1 MSRVCEEGAEVDEMR
16 VDTRGRQVMARIGF
30 AERWLHRAR
39 RHCVDGNVTRGLL
52 TLVLA
57 EAEMQYALEAGGVS
71 TKGGQRSLAVPTVL
85 AVAALAAAVAVVAS
99 WLPATPPTPSA
110 IPSSPIVKFAT
121 PVGTLLDLIQAP
133 AATAPTPVVAVAPI
147 IQRGSARPAVVQQV
161 HLRVAPEV
169 VSAPVTR
176 PATAAVVVSPPP
188 LVVQVFQA
196 PSAPVISEVDLIDL
210 AIAAERTLRSVP
222 TNP

>member
-1 MSRVCEEGAEVDEMR
+1 MDEMR

-30 AERWLHRAR
+30 VERWLHRAR

-57 EAEMQYALEAGGVS
+57 EAEMQYALEAGGVT
-71 TKGGQRSLAVPTVL
+71 TKGGQRSVAVPTVL
-85 AVAALAAAVAVVAS
+85 TVAALAAAVAVVAS

-133 AATAPTPVVAVAPI
+133 AATAPTPVAAVAPI
-147 IQRGSARPAVVQQV
+147 IQRGSARPAVQQV
-161 HLRVAPEV
+161 HFRVAPEV

-176 PATAAVVVSPPP
+176 AATAAAVVVSPPP